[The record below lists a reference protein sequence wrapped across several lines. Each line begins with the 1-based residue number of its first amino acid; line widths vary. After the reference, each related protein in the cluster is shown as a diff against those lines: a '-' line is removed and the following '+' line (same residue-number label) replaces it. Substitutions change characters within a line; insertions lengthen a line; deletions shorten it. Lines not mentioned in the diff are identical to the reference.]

1 MQIYESCEVQ
11 HTARIEPQRASSHPC
26 EAIGFDQH
34 NLLVTGGV
42 AMTLLNARAD
52 GHSVPVVVKPKPA
65 YLLKIRGGADTYI
78 KADGSIGTAGK
89 GPLIQTD
96 ISPTLGVTQDQ
107 YLFSPKRKRHD

>member
-1 MQIYESCEVQ
+1 MFSFDCD
-11 HTARIEPQRASSHPC
+11 RLQRASHHPGE

-96 ISPTLGVTQDQ
+96 VSATLGVTQDQ
-107 YLFSPKRKRHD
+107 YLFAPKRKKHD